1 MKRNVL
7 NPFSIVPVS
16 CRNRMNRLLEAGCPQ
31 QNTQTTRASTSAE
44 GGVAETNA
52 PRAGRCFNSALAPRS
67 RQG

>member
-1 MKRNVL
+1 
-7 NPFSIVPVS
+7 
-16 CRNRMNRLLEAGCPQ
+16 MNRLLEAGCPQ